1 MPFDPAIE
9 FDKATV
15 RFHRRPALDEVSLR
29 VGRGE
34 FVGIIGPNGA
44 GKTTLL
50 RAVNGLVR
58 LWSGGVV
65 VLGLEP
71 HNGAGHEVRKR
82 VGYLPQAPQID
93 SRVPLNVG
101 ETVLAGRWGRLGWL
115 RRPGRADREAVERA
129 LVAVGA
135 KHLADRPV
143 GKLSGGEY
151 QRVALA
157 RVLAQE
163 PDIFLFDEPTAG
175 IDPQAQLELLDLIRR
190 VHAEREV
197 TSLYVTHH
205 VRLEDGHAAL
215 PDCCTRVLMMRH
227 GRIWRDGSREDL
239 ADETLL
245 RGLYHCC
252 SEAGPLGA
260 RHGNGGF

>member
-1 MPFDPAIE
+1 MAPDTAIE
-9 FDKATV
+9 FEKATV
-15 RFHRRPALDEVSLR
+15 RYHRRLALDEVSLS

-50 RAVNGLVR
+50 KSVNGLVR
-58 LWSGGVV
+58 LWSGRVG

-71 HNGAGHEVRKR
+71 HNGAGHRVRKR

-93 SRVPLNVG
+93 SRVPLAVRD
-101 ETVLAGRWGRLGWL
+101 TVLAGRWGRLGWL

-135 KHLADRPV
+135 AHLADRPV

-163 PDIFLFDEPTAG
+163 PDVFLFDEPTAG
-175 IDPQAQLELLDLIRR
+175 IDPQAQLELLELIRR

-197 TSLYVTHH
+197 TALYVTHH
-205 VRLEDGHAAL
+205 IRLEDGHAAL
-215 PDCCTRVLMMRH
+215 PECCTRLLMMRH
-227 GRIWRDGSREDL
+227 GRIWRDGPRGDL
-239 ADETLL
+239 ADEALL
-245 RGLYHCC
+245 RELYHCC
-252 SEAGPLGA
+252 SEAAPLAAPHAG
-260 RHGNGGF
+260 GGF